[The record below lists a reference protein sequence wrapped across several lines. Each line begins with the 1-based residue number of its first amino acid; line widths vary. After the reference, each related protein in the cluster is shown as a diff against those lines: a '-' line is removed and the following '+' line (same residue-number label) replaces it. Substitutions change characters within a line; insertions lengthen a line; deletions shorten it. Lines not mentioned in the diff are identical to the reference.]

1 MCTSQWG
8 EHENTKSQISGA
20 GDKVD
25 GGGGEGKG
33 VCVCVCVCVYNK
45 HTWKRAAS
53 LCLLK
58 LAPADL
64 CVDK

>member
-1 MCTSQWG
+1 MCSSQWG
-8 EHENTKSQISGA
+8 EHKNTKSQISGA

-25 GGGGEGKG
+25 GGGGG
-33 VCVCVCVCVYNK
+33 VYNK
-45 HTWKRAAS
+45 LTWKRAAS